1 MCEETKKNTMAIRV
15 REFDME
21 RDLPAV
27 EDLERRCQVGLSG
40 DQACSEEAST
50 VEDATDGGG
59 AKKWRRRKKKKTA
72 KKQGMSLY
80 VEQIGD
86 PFARVRHSPDYVILV
101 TIITCYSLPV
111 VIDTCPTLRVHATL
125 I

>member
-1 MCEETKKNTMAIRV
+1 MREENPMAIRV
-15 REFDME
+15 REFNME

-40 DQACSEEAST
+40 DQASPEEAST
-50 VEDATDGGG
+50 ADDAVDGGG
-59 AKKWRRRKKKKTA
+59 AKKWRRKKKTA

-101 TIITCYSLPV
+101 TIITCSFSLLSL
-111 VIDTCPTLRVHATL
+111 TLVRHFEYTPL
-125 I
+125 

>member
-1 MCEETKKNTMAIRV
+1 MCEENKKNTMVIRV

-40 DQACSEEAST
+40 DQADPDEAST
-50 VEDATDGGG
+50 VDEGG
-59 AKKWRRRKKKKTA
+59 AKKWRRKKKAA

-101 TIITCYSLPV
+101 TIITCSLLLSL
-111 VIDTCPTLRVHATL
+111 TLVRHVEYTPL
-125 I
+125 